1 VALVEK
7 HLLGGDCLNYG
18 CVPSKAIIRAAR
30 AWADVRDAGSFGIE
44 VPPGTRV
51 KFETVMERMRR
62 LRASLSL
69 HDSAARFRDLGVDV
83 YLGEGRFTG
92 AHQIEV
98 GGTTLSFKKA
108 CIATGARAMAPPI
121 PGLAEAGYQTNETL
135 FSLTTLPGR
144 MAVIGAGPICC
155 EMAQTFARFGS
166 RVTLLQS
173 ASRILPRDDPDAVAV
188 VRKSLETDGIR
199 IVTGAKVTGVS
210 PAPGGKKVRFEA
222 AGRTEEVEVD
232 EVLVGVGR
240 APNVEGLG
248 LEAAGVRFDKS
259 GVKVDDRLRTS
270 NRDIYAAGDICSPY
284 QFTHLAD
291 AMARIVIG
299 NALFHGRGKASA
311 LTIPWCTYTDPEVAH
326 VGLHPQEA
334 KERGHRVREFVQEF
348 RDIDRAILD
357 GDPECLAKVWVEEG
371 TDRILGASLVAPHAG
386 EMIGEIGVA
395 MTNGLGLK
403 AIARTIHAYPTQA
416 EVWKRIADA
425 YQRTRLTPLAKKVLS
440 LLMGKP

>member
-1 VALVEK
+1 MPRSPPSLPPLPRRPSGPRRSAMTEAIQVRPADQHNQLLLENAHPPRWKNPQPPGRYHMVVVGGGTAGLVTAAGSAGPGARVALVEK

-173 ASRILPRDDPDAVAV
+173 ASRI
-188 VRKSLETDGIR
+188 
-199 IVTGAKVTGVS
+199 
-210 PAPGGKKVRFEA
+210 
-222 AGRTEEVEVD
+222 
-232 EVLVGVGR
+232 
-240 APNVEGLG
+240 
-248 LEAAGVRFDKS
+248 
-259 GVKVDDRLRTS
+259 
-270 NRDIYAAGDICSPY
+270 
-284 QFTHLAD
+284 
-291 AMARIVIG
+291 
-299 NALFHGRGKASA
+299 
-311 LTIPWCTYTDPEVAH
+311 
-326 VGLHPQEA
+326 
-334 KERGHRVREFVQEF
+334 
-348 RDIDRAILD
+348 
-357 GDPECLAKVWVEEG
+357 
-371 TDRILGASLVAPHAG
+371 
-386 EMIGEIGVA
+386 
-395 MTNGLGLK
+395 
-403 AIARTIHAYPTQA
+403 
-416 EVWKRIADA
+416 
-425 YQRTRLTPLAKKVLS
+425 
-440 LLMGKP
+440 